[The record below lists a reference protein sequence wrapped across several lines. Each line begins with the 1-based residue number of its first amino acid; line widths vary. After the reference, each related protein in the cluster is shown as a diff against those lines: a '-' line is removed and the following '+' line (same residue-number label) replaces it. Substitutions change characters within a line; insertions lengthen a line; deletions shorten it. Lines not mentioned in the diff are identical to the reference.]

1 MQFRAEVFNLA
12 NTPQFNFPDSGYG
25 DTNFG
30 KVTSTLPGT
39 ERHVQFGLKLLF

>member
-1 MQFRAEVFNLA
+1 LFNIA

-25 DTNFG
+25 DANFG

-39 ERHVQFGLKLLF
+39 ERHIQFSLKFLF